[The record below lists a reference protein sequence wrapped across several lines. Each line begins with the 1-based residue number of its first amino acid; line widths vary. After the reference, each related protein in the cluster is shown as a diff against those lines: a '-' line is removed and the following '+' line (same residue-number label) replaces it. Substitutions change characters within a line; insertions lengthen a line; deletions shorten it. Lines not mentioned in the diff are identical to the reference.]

1 MSLFPPE
8 WLADLRSDLVGLDDF
23 YIPTRYPDALP
34 GVLPEGLPGKA
45 EAEEALI
52 LARAVLERV
61 EAETL

>member
-1 MSLFPPE
+1 
-8 WLADLRSDLVGLDDF
+8 LADLRSDLVGLDDF